1 MASIRTLKYLNV
13 VQSHLTKSFS
23 KTAFI
28 RQLNTSSRPTASQK
42 GGAIILGSALAG
54 VTAYGIF
61 KKLQGQTVL
70 DEKFKIVDSVLNH
83 ATVKAATP
91 PASQPSVWSPG
102 KDHALYLWIYLKPT
116 ANSKDVAKVAATLQ
130 KMVDTVVDPT
140 MKDEDDEVLA
150 GVGFGP
156 NFYAQVAGKTRKN
169 FVYPYRKGN
178 LGDMPSSGGDIFVH
192 AKSNQISKLFELSQL
207 FINSL
212 PKDSVESFE
221 DIYSFVYQI
230 GRDLSGFIDGTENRA
245 DDEGRQ
251 LIAVE
256 KETGG
261 SYVITQK
268 WIHNFNV
275 INTEKTKILEN
286 WVGRERS
293 DSTELPRKPI
303 TSHVARMTGGNAFQ
317 QPKTYEIV
325 RQSMPFGT
333 VSKEAGLFFIGY
345 AADPKNFEFMLDR
358 MVGAGG
364 DSQCDDIMKLSTN
377 VKGTYW
383 YFPGQSELNKLA

>member
-23 KTAFI
+23 KKAFI

-54 VTAYGIF
+54 FTAYGIF

-91 PASQPSVWSPG
+91 PASQPS
-102 KDHALYLWIYLKPT
+102 
-116 ANSKDVAKVAATLQ
+116 
-130 KMVDTVVDPT
+130 
-140 MKDEDDEVLA
+140 
-150 GVGFGP
+150 
-156 NFYAQVAGKTRKN
+156 VAGKTRKN

-230 GRDLSGFIDGTENRA
+230 QRDLSGFIDGTENRV

-317 QPKTYEIV
+317 QPKAYEIV

>member
-1 MASIRTLKYLNV
+1 MRMLNIIKSNFNRSIPVIARQLSSDSRHVSNSRGRTLIL
-13 VQSHLTKSFS
+13 
-23 KTAFI
+23 
-28 RQLNTSSRPTASQK
+28 
-42 GGAIILGSALAG
+42 GLGSAVVG
-54 VTAYGIF
+54 VTAYGLFF
-61 KKLQGQTVL
+61 KKMQGQKIL
-70 DEKFKIVDSVLNH
+70 DLDGKSNIVNSFLKS
-83 ATVKAATP
+83 ATVSAATSLS
-91 PASQPSVWSPG
+91 SQPSVWSPG
-102 KDHALYLWIYLKPT
+102 KDHALYLWIHLKPT
-116 ANSKDVAKVAATLQ
+116 ANSKDVAKVAASLQ
-130 KMVDTVVDPT
+130 KMVDMVVDPT

-156 NFYAQVAGKTRKN
+156 NFYSQVAGKTRRN
-169 FVYPYRKGN
+169 FVYSFRKGN

-192 AKSNQISKLFELSQL
+192 AKSNQISKLFELCHL

-221 DIYSFVYQI
+221 DIYSFVYQN

-245 DDEGRQ
+245 DDEGRE

-268 WIHNFNV
+268 WIHNLNL
-275 INTEKTKILEN
+275 INNEKTKTLES
-286 WVGRERS
+286 WVGRERG
-293 DSTELPRKPI
+293 DSTELVKKSV
-303 TSHVARMTGGNAFQ
+303 TSHVARMTGGNGFQ
-317 QPKTYEIV
+317 QPKPVEIV

-345 AADPKNFEFMLDR
+345 AADPKNFEYMLDR

-364 DSQCDDIMKLSTN
+364 DPHCDDVMRLSKN

-383 YFPGQSELNKLA
+383 YFPGQNELARLA